1 MKVGN
6 ILVKKGILKQED
18 IDYAKE
24 VAVDRGISFKNALLQ
39 ENMIDES
46 QYLSAQAEEYGV
58 EFVDL
63 STYPINQE
71 ACKYLSEK
79 MVRKHHLIPID
90 INLSNKS
97 LIVAMEN
104 PFDILAIDDAKI
116 SSGMNI
122 KVTLASKKEIMNAI
136 KNNYTSSE
144 DVEKAIAEY
153 NESDVSVDVFQEF
166 ESADVSNAP
175 VVRLVKSIISDAV
188 KSGTSDIHIEPF
200 EDRVRV
206 RNRIDGDLKE
216 VLTLEKS
223 VSSAMI
229 TRIKIIGRMDI
240 SEKRIPQ
247 DGRVETVVDDRPV
260 DMRISILPTVYGE
273 KAVIRLLDRGG
284 LVVGKEQLGFTPKNL
299 ELFEKIIKAPEGMIL
314 LTGPTG
320 SGKTTTLYAVLKEL
334 NNIKK
339 NIITLEDPVEYRLD
353 GVNQVQM
360 NAKAGM
366 TFASGLRSVL
376 RQDPDVVMLGEIR
389 DEETAQIAVRA
400 AITGHVVLSTLHT
413 NDTVSTISRL
423 VDMGIESYMVTSAVV
438 GVVAQRLI
446 KKICPKCKEYYIP
459 SMEEMILLGME
470 KPDYLCRGKGCN
482 FCGGTGYSGRT
493 AIHEILVI
501 DKEVR
506 TMVNRGEEAD
516 KIKNTAR
523 AKGMMTL
530 SESAKQLVISGA
542 TTVEQ
547 MIRVA
552 YSVDE

>member
-136 KNNYTSSE
+136 KNNQTSSE

-260 DMRISILPTVYGE
+260 DMRISFG
-273 KAVIRLLDRGG
+273 
-284 LVVGKEQLGFTPKNL
+284 
-299 ELFEKIIKAPEGMIL
+299 
-314 LTGPTG
+314 
-320 SGKTTTLYAVLKEL
+320 
-334 NNIKK
+334 
-339 NIITLEDPVEYRLD
+339 
-353 GVNQVQM
+353 
-360 NAKAGM
+360 
-366 TFASGLRSVL
+366 
-376 RQDPDVVMLGEIR
+376 
-389 DEETAQIAVRA
+389 
-400 AITGHVVLSTLHT
+400 
-413 NDTVSTISRL
+413 
-423 VDMGIESYMVTSAVV
+423 
-438 GVVAQRLI
+438 QRRF
-446 KKICPKCKEYYIP
+446 
-459 SMEEMILLGME
+459 S
-470 KPDYLCRGKGCN
+470 CR
-482 FCGGTGYSGRT
+482 
-493 AIHEILVI
+493 
-501 DKEVR
+501 
-506 TMVNRGEEAD
+506 
-516 KIKNTAR
+516 
-523 AKGMMTL
+523 
-530 SESAKQLVISGA
+530 
-542 TTVEQ
+542 
-547 MIRVA
+547 
-552 YSVDE
+552 